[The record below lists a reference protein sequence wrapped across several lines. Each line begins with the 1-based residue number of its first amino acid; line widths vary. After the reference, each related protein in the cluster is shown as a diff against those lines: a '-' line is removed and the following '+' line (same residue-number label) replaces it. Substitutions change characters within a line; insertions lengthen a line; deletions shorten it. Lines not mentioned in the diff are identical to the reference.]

1 MDTHG
6 RGYITVDKFR
16 QHVLALKTGG
26 AHTQKAGSLETG
38 IPHPGLML
46 PGISDEAVNAKAA
59 ELLIRK
65 ADVDGDGKVS
75 LGEYLRMIEAFHN
88 TRYRHDFVSD
98 VVFSLF
104 DVNSDGN
111 IDRADL
117 RKLAAVLVEAHHVD
131 VYVELFMRADV
142 NKDGVLSKLEMREA
156 FRMLK
161 AGAQLR

>member
-1 MDTHG
+1 MSP
-6 RGYITVDKFR
+6 
-16 QHVLALKTGG
+16 KTGIRITKPG
-26 AHTQKAGSLETG
+26 TPGSG
-38 IPHPGLML
+38 IPNPGLML

-59 ELLIRK
+59 ELLVRK

-75 LGEYLRMIEAFHN
+75 LGEYLRLIEAFHS

-104 DVNSDGN
+104 DANSDGT

-131 VYVELFMRADV
+131 AYVELFMRADV
-142 NKDGVLSKLEMREA
+142 NEDGVLSKQEMREA
-156 FRMLK
+156 FRLLK
-161 AGAQLR
+161 ASVQL